1 MNWKLILQLSLLGL
15 VMAFGTVSL
24 IPGTIE
30 SFFWITLFI
39 ICSYIIAKQCTGRYF
54 LHGFVLSLFNCVWI
68 TIAHVGFYTTYV
80 ANHPNMATM
89 GASMHILTAPPRLLM
104 TILSPIFGVVYGL
117 FQGLFAFLA
126 SKIVKKHSVSVGA

>member
-89 GASMHILTAPPRLLM
+89 GASMHILTAPPKIIDDYSFSNIWSGVWIIPGAFRLFS
-104 TILSPIFGVVYGL
+104 I
-117 FQGLFAFLA
+117 QNR
-126 SKIVKKHSVSVGA
+126 